1 MDRSLEALAICA
13 RKMERR
19 GVTKARCIATEACR
33 IAENGP
39 SFIQRVEE
47 ETGLELEVVSPRQ
60 EAELAAAG
68 CAPLL
73 DSKCDRALVFDI
85 GGGSTELIWL
95 DLAPMRSGDNA
106 PTITNWTSLPYGVV
120 TLAEKYKNLGH
131 TRGVND
137 REMYSKMV
145 EEVGACIDDFDENEE
160 DRRSFDDGAAHLIGN
175 SGTVTTLAAVHLGL
189 KRYERDRV
197 DGVWIDRTDMLDLIT
212 ELSGLGLQMQDKHP
226 CIGEDRA
233 DLLLPGCAILAAIQL
248 AWPAERMRV
257 ADRGLRE
264 GILMALMD
272 DADRQHKKNSRR
284 RGRRGGARRSRRKQ
298 QPTQKPN
305 EQPHSQN

>member
-1 MDRSLEALAICA
+1 MR
-13 RKMERR
+13 
-19 GVTKARCIATEACR
+19 
-33 IAENGP
+33 
-39 SFIQRVEE
+39 
-47 ETGLELEVVSPRQ
+47 
-60 EAELAAAG
+60 AG
-68 CAPLL
+68 E
-73 DSKCDRALVFDI
+73 K
-85 GGGSTELIWL
+85 
-95 DLAPMRSGDNA
+95 A

-137 REMYSKMV
+137 REMYKRMV
-145 EEVGACIDDFDENEE
+145 DEVGACIDEFDENAE
-160 DRRSFDDGAAHLIGN
+160 DRRSFDEGSAHLIGN

-197 DGVWIDRTDMLDLIT
+197 DGVWIDRLDMLDLIT

-233 DLLLPGCAILAAIQL
+233 DLLLPGCAILAAIQV
-248 AWPAERMRV
+248 AWPADRMRV

-284 RGRRGGARRSRRKQ
+284 RGRRGGARRGRRN
-298 QPTQKPN
+298 QPPAQKPS
-305 EQPHSQN
+305 EQPQSQN